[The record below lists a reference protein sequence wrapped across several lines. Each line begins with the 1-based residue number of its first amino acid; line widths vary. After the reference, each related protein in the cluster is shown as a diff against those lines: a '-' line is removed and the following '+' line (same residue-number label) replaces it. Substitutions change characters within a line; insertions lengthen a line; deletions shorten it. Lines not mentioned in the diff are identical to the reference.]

1 MAKNDSAKKGL
12 KGSDKDLDKS
22 VESNSKSPSANN
34 LGSTNS
40 DLSNPSSDSKPT
52 DRAIASPVNTASNAN
67 AKGNVKDKDGIV
79 QKTGLVSFFKDVQ
92 IELSKVAWPSRQ
104 QLISESIAVLLMVIV
119 AAILVYFVDSLFSW
133 AASKVF
139 Q

>member
-12 KGSDKDLDKS
+12 KDSDKDSNKS
-22 VESNSKSPSANN
+22 VQTNSKSSLASSSANS
-34 LGSTNS
+34 LKT
-40 DLSNPSSDSKPT
+40 T
-52 DRAIASPVNTASNAN
+52 DKAIKDDNAN
-67 AKGNVKDKDGIV
+67 SPESTSKSMNTNDGSA
-79 QKTGLVSFFKDVQ
+79 QKAGLGSFFKDVQ